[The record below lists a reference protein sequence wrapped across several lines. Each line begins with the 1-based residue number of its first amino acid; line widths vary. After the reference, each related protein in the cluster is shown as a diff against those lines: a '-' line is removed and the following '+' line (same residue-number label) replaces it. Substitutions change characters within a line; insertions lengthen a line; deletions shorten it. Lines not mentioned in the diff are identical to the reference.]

1 MYLLSCIILILK
13 REYNSAIVV
22 NFLFVVSFTNIETRT
37 KNKIFKKRND
47 ESIKIVPKQEHINMN
62 IDWNINHSTVNAN
75 SDRVNKV
82 IGLVIRI

>member
-1 MYLLSCIILILK
+1 MSISCLLFHLPILK
-13 REYNSAIVV
+13 QEQRIKY
-22 NFLFVVSFTNIETRT
+22 L
-37 KNKIFKKRND
+37 KKIND
-47 ESIKIVPKQEHINMN
+47 KSIKIVPIQEHINMN